1 MIKTISKFVILI
13 IFIFVFLYFKNYT
26 KITKNELQNLKNDY
40 EKNFQ
45 IYLKREV
52 QLSKML
58 NQFEYESLDENLALN
73 ERIIKFDRG
82 IDSDFTLIMVGYD
95 KPQQWNWL

>member
-13 IFIFVFLYFKNYT
+13 IFIFIFLYFKNYT
-26 KITKNELQNLKNDY
+26 KITKSELQNLKNDY

-45 IYLKREV
+45 IYQKREV

-58 NQFEYESLDENLALN
+58 NQFEYDILEENLAFN
-73 ERIIKFDRG
+73 EKIIKFDRG

-95 KPQQWNWL
+95 KPQQ

>member
-1 MIKTISKFVILI
+1 MIKTISKFAILI

>member
-1 MIKTISKFVILI
+1 MIKTLSKFVILI
-13 IFIFVFLYFKNYT
+13 IFIFIFLYFKNYT
-26 KITKNELQNLKNDY
+26 KITKNELQNLKSDY

-58 NQFEYESLDENLALN
+58 NQFEYKRLDDNLAFN
-73 ERIIKFDRG
+73 ERIIKFDRD

-95 KPQQWNWL
+95 KPQQ

>member
-1 MIKTISKFVILI
+1 M
-13 IFIFVFLYFKNYT
+13 
-26 KITKNELQNLKNDY
+26 KNDY

-58 NQFEYESLDENLALN
+58 NQFEYESLDENLVFN
-73 ERIIKFDRG
+73 ERIIKFDRD

-95 KPQQWNWL
+95 KPQQ

>member
-26 KITKNELQNLKNDY
+26 KIAKNELQNIKNDY

-58 NQFEYESLDENLALN
+58 NQFEYDILDENLAYN

-82 IDSDFTLIMVGYD
+82 VDNDFTLIMVGYD
-95 KPQQWNWL
+95 KPQQ

>member
-1 MIKTISKFVILI
+1 MIKTISKFAILI
-13 IFIFVFLYFKNYT
+13 IFIFIFLYFKNYT
-26 KITKNELQNLKNDY
+26 KITKSELQNLKNDY

-58 NQFEYESLDENLALN
+58 NQFEYESLDEDLVFN

-95 KPQQWNWL
+95 KPQQ

>member
-1 MIKTISKFVILI
+1 MIKTISKFAILI
-13 IFIFVFLYFKNYT
+13 IFIFIFLYFKNYT

-58 NQFEYESLDENLALN
+58 NQFEYDILDENLAFN
-73 ERIIKFDRG
+73 ERIIKFDRD

-95 KPQQWNWL
+95 KSQQ

>member
-1 MIKTISKFVILI
+1 LIKTISKFVILI

-58 NQFEYESLDENLALN
+58 NQFEYKSLDENLALN

-95 KPQQWNWL
+95 KPQQ

>member
-1 MIKTISKFVILI
+1 MIKTISKFAILI
-13 IFIFVFLYFKNYT
+13 ICIFIFLYFKNYT
-26 KITKNELQNLKNDY
+26 KITKNELQNLKNNY

-58 NQFEYESLDENLALN
+58 NQFEYESLEENLAFN
-73 ERIIKFDRG
+73 EKIIKFDRG

-95 KPQQWNWL
+95 KPQQ